1 MRSFEEEQPLIK
13 RRFTMRAAPLAT
25 LLGIAAFAYAQVPA
39 GPEVPEAIRPP
50 AGEKLVFKA
59 HASGAQIYVCGP
71 AADGKPQ
78 WTLKAPDAELRDDQG
93 AVIGHHA
100 AGPSWRHND
109 GSEVTGKAA
118 ARVDSPD
125 ANSIPWLLVTATG
138 HAGSG
143 VFARVTS
150 IQRLN
155 TQGGQP
161 PIAATCDPARQKGK
175 EARVP
180 YRADYYFYAPAGN

>member
-1 MRSFEEEQPLIK
+1 VITRLTS
-13 RRFTMRAAPLAT
+13 MRAAPLAT
-25 LLGIAAFAYAQVPA
+25 LMGFAALAHGQALSR
-39 GPEVPEAIRPP
+39 PEVPEAIKAP
-50 AGEKLVFKA
+50 AAEQVVFRA

-93 AVIGHHA
+93 ALIGHHS

-109 GSEVTGKAA
+109 GSEVTGKAI
-118 ARVDSPD
+118 ARSESPD
-125 ANSIPWLLVTATG
+125 ASSIPWLLVSATG

-150 IQRLN
+150 IQRLQ
-155 TQGGQP
+155 TLGGQP
-161 PIAATCDPARQKGK
+161 PPAATCDPARQKGK

-180 YRADYYFYAPAGN
+180 YRADYYFYAPGGN

>member
-1 MRSFEEEQPLIK
+1 MSIIPVI
-13 RRFTMRAAPLAT
+13 RRVSSLPAAT
-25 LLGIAAFAYAQVPA
+25 LVTFAVLAHAQAPTA
-39 GPEVPEAIRPP
+39 PEVPEAIKAP
-50 AGEKLVFKA
+50 AGEKVVLRA

-71 AADGKPQ
+71 AADGKSQ

-93 AVIGHHA
+93 ALIGHHS

-109 GSEVTGKAA
+109 GSEVTGKAI
-118 ARVDSPD
+118 ARSESPD
-125 ANSIPWLLVTATG
+125 ASSIPWLLVSATG

-150 IQRLN
+150 IQRVQTL
-155 TQGGQP
+155 GGQP
-161 PIAATCDPARQKGK
+161 PPAATCDPARQKGK

-180 YRADYYFYAPAGN
+180 YRADYYFYAPAEN

>member
-1 MRSFEEEQPLIK
+1 MITRLTS
-13 RRFTMRAAPLAT
+13 MRAAPLAT
-25 LLGIAAFAYAQVPA
+25 LMGFAALAHAQA
-39 GPEVPEAIRPP
+39 LSRPEVPEAIKAP
-50 AGEKLVFKA
+50 AGEKVVLRA

-71 AADGKPQ
+71 AADGKSQ

-93 AVIGHHA
+93 ALIGHHS

-109 GSEVTGKAA
+109 GSEVTGKAI
-118 ARVDSPD
+118 ARSESPD
-125 ANSIPWLLVTATG
+125 ASSIPWLLVSAIG

-150 IQRLN
+150 IQRLQ
-155 TQGGQP
+155 TLGGQP
-161 PIAATCDPARQKGK
+161 PPAATCDPARQKGK

-180 YRADYYFYAPAGN
+180 YRADYYFYAPGGN

>member
-1 MRSFEEEQPLIK
+1 LIT
-13 RRFTMRAAPLAT
+13 RLFTMRVAPLAT
-25 LLGIAAFAYAQVPA
+25 LLGTAAFAYAQGIT
-39 GPEVPEAIRPP
+39 GPEVPESIRAP
-50 AGEKLVFKA
+50 AGEKLVFRA

-100 AGPSWRHND
+100 AGPSWRHTD

-161 PIAATCDPARQKGK
+161 PIAATCDPVRHKGK